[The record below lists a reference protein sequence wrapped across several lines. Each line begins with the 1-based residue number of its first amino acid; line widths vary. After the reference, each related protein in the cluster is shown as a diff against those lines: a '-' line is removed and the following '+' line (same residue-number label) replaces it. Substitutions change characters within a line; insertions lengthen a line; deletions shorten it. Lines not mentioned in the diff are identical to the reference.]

1 MSSSNQLRAMASSPA
16 PVDQARQLDS
26 VMFEVQ
32 TALAKA
38 RTDLA
43 QRHDVVCRARHQ
55 ALAAGLTTLRS
66 GLHFQER
73 LHRLLALL
81 EPAPRQMLAVL
92 HLDLNVMAP
101 IADVHGLE
109 VGDTV
114 IDIVATRLEREM
126 RPDDL
131 VSRLGGDEFAC
142 MLADGVGPQQVGQ
155 FADRL
160 CDVVALPLQVGD
172 LELTVRPNIGIS
184 IYPDDGATARS
195 LLESADAAMYCA
207 KQSHSRFAFAPR
219 PAGR

>member
-1 MSSSNQLRAMASSPA
+1 MAGAPV
-16 PVDQARQLDS
+16 PVDQVCQLDS
-26 VMFEVQ
+26 VVFEVQ
-32 TALAKA
+32 NALAKA
-38 RTDLA
+38 RTDLT
-43 QRHDVVCRARHQ
+43 QTRDVECRARHQ

-81 EPAPRQMLAVL
+81 EASPRQMLAVL
-92 HLDLNVMAP
+92 HLDLNVTAP
-101 IADVHGLE
+101 IADVHGRE

-126 RPDDL
+126 RPDDM

-142 MLADGVGPQQVGQ
+142 MLADGVGTEQVGQ

-160 CDVVALPLQVGD
+160 CHVVAAPLQVGA
-172 LELTVRPNIGIS
+172 LELTVHPSIGIS

-207 KQSHSRFAFAPR
+207 KQNHSSFAFAAR
-219 PAGR
+219 PAAR